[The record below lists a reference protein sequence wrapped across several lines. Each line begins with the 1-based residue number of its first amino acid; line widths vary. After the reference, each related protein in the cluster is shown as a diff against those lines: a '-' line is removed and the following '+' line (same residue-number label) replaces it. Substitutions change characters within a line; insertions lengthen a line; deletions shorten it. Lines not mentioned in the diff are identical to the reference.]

1 MGFFQTKKT
10 RVAQATLLRPRR
22 NRLFRGATREVK
34 REFPRERKMS
44 LWTMGYALLW
54 GIFLGSVV
62 FVLFFSSFLRIDRKD
77 IPLTNGVSTDA
88 IEATLD
94 EALSGSTFGIFPNDT
109 MPMAFVRRQTLERT
123 LLDAFPIVRRAAVSF
138 VFPSTLKLTIEE
150 RKTTF
155 VLCSGGPCF
164 FVDEHG
170 EAFDEAPSPSDA
182 FAGAF
187 LTVVDRSA
195 KPVVFRE
202 PLFSEDFL
210 QNFSSL
216 RQKLF
221 DDLGIE
227 TSIISETPSR
237 FSDELWF
244 RSREGWQLRMSA
256 TVPPDKSIRAL
267 RLLFAKTLSE
277 SDRSNLDYIDLRTE
291 NRIFYLIKGDERKE
305 GESLPD
311 TDHASENTAKKKK

>member
-22 NRLFRGATREVK
+22 NRLFRGAARETK
-34 REFPRERKMS
+34 RELLQERKTS
-44 LWTMGYALLW
+44 LWAIGYILLW

-62 FVLFFSSFLRIDRKD
+62 FALFFSSFLRIDRKD
-77 IPLTNGVSTDA
+77 IPPTNGVSNDA
-88 IEATLD
+88 IGATID
-94 EALSGSTFGIFPNDT
+94 EALSGSTFGILPNDT
-109 MPMAFVRRQTLERT
+109 MPMAFVRRRMVERT
-123 LLDAFPIVRRAAVSF
+123 LLDAFPVFRRAAVSF
-138 VFPSTLKLTIEE
+138 VFPSTLQLTVEE
-150 RKTTF
+150 RTTTF

-170 EAFDEAPSPSDA
+170 EAFDEAPSPSDT
-182 FAGAF
+182 FAGAL

-195 KPVVFRE
+195 KPVMFRE

-210 QNFSSL
+210 RNFSSL
-216 RQKLF
+216 RQKLS
-221 DDLGIE
+221 DELGIE
-227 TSIISETPSR
+227 TSVISETPSR

-277 SDRSNLDYIDLRTE
+277 IDRSNLDYIDLRTE
-291 NRIFYLIKGDERKE
+291 NRIFYLLKGDDRKE

-311 TDHASENTAKKKK
+311 TDHASENNTKKKK